1 MGKKTNRAEF
11 KDYLITV
18 LRTVPPVATDLY
30 YETAAKMIFNMA
42 KRVFTEEEEQTV
54 SEDDINEVYAA
65 YPSKCVITG
74 RTLGKSSSDKRKIER
89 LLRDKTKE
97 QLVKTIQR
105 YVEDCKR
112 DKVYMKNFSTFLNNL
127 PDYDMSEKPK
137 PVEIGGY
144 RDMRKIYEAQ

>member
-1 MGKKTNRAEF
+1 MGKKTNRTEF

-18 LRTVPPVATDLY
+18 LRTVPVGAPDLY
-30 YETAAKMIFNMA
+30 YESTAQMIFNMA

-65 YPSKCVITG
+65 YPSKCVVTG
-74 RTLGKSSSDKRKIER
+74 RPLGKSSSDKRKIER

-144 RDMRKIYEAQ
+144 RDMRKIHEAQ